1 MNKFYTLVAA
11 LLVVTCTSMVKADG
25 LQEAASAVT
34 ETAVKAANSVAAGVQ
49 EGVAKAAAP
58 AAAPSLATKIAE
70 AEAKVQARQME
81 AARRAGL
88 SFFEAR
94 GEDVSK
100 VWGATKWGALQVG
113 RGVSNADGYVG
124 AAIAIP
130 TGYVAGTAF
139 SAATTCAESAAS
151 IK

>member
-49 EGVAKAAAP
+49 EGVAKAAP
-58 AAAPSLATKIAE
+58 ASPSLATKIAE

-100 VWGATKWGALQVG
+100 VWGATKWGACQIG

-139 SAATTCAESAAS
+139 SAAASCAESAAS